1 MSSKITRDMLLETSQ
16 NVLTYSKDT
25 KKRNFVETVELQI
38 VLKNFDPSRDKRF
51 SGTVR
56 LRNAPKPKFT
66 VCVLGDESH
75 CDEARAN
82 NIPAMTVDDLKK
94 LNKDKKLVRKLSQ
107 QYDAFLASD
116 VVIRQ
121 IPRILGPGLNKAG
134 KFPTAITHS
143 DSLVQKVEEIKST
156 IKFQA
161 KKTICLAVAVGNVN
175 MTTDELAANINL
187 SVNFLVSLLKKNWQN
202 VRALYVKSTM
212 GKPQRLY

>member
-1 MSSKITRDMLLETSQ
+1 MSSKITRDTLFETTQ
-16 NVLTYSKDT
+16 NVLTYANET

-56 LRNAPKPKFT
+56 LRYVPKPKFT
-66 VCVLGDESH
+66 VCVLGDERH

-94 LNKDKKLVRKLSQ
+94 LNKDKKLVRKLSH

-121 IPRILGPGLNKAG
+121 IPRILAG
-134 KFPTAITHS
+134 KFPTAITHG

-161 KKTICLAVAVGNVN
+161 KKTICLAVAVGNVT
-175 MTTDELAANINL
+175 MTVDELAANINL

-202 VRALYVKSTM
+202 VRALYVKSSM

>member
-1 MSSKITRDMLLETSQ
+1 MLFETTQ
-16 NVLTYSKDT
+16 NVLTYSKET
-25 KKRNFVETVELQI
+25 KKRQFVETVELQV

-56 LRNAPKPKFT
+56 LRNIPKPKFT

-121 IPRILGPGLNKAG
+121 IPRILGKR
-134 KFPTAITHS
+134 
-143 DSLVQKVEEIKST
+143 
-156 IKFQA
+156 
-161 KKTICLAVAVGNVN
+161 CLSSSQ
-175 MTTDELAANINL
+175 TTWSFAR
-187 SVNFLVSLLKKNWQN
+187 S
-202 VRALYVKSTM
+202 
-212 GKPQRLY
+212 